1 VVVPESA
8 PVRAA
13 LLGVAGSETAPVAGA
28 CAGIGADCGA
38 IDVVRAIGWLPVA
51 GVLVGAGAG
60 AGAGVDGADV
70 DVGVDVDVDV
80 DGVSDAGRW

>member
-1 VVVPESA
+1 
-8 PVRAA
+8 
-13 LLGVAGSETAPVAGA
+13 LGVAGSETAPVAGA

-70 DVGVDVDVDV
+70 EVDV